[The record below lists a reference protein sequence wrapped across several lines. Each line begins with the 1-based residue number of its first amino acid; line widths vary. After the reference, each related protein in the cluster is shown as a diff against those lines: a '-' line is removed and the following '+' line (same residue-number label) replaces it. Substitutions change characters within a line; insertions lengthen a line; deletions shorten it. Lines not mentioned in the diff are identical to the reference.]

1 MQYYKS
7 TITGKILTQHDLDIL
22 DDIYGENTAWNAIG
36 TGPIEKI
43 DPPSVIDCIKNAYS
57 EVVAIHRY
65 REINNCKLAD
75 ATKAVREIKARMKRN
90 KKK

>member
-7 TITGKILTQHDLDIL
+7 TFTDRIFMQHDVDIL
-22 DDIYGENTAWNAIG
+22 DNIYGKGATKNAIDTG
-36 TGPIEKI
+36 TIVAI
-43 DPPSVIDCIKNAYS
+43 DPPSVIDCIKHASS
-57 EVVAIHRY
+57 EAAAVFRY